1 MTEEQEAALIL
12 IFSEMTMWLQQ
23 YDTESE
29 IYAELVKAL
38 DIWGFELK
46 G

>member
-1 MTEEQEAALIL
+1 MKDTKEAALIL
-12 IFSEMTMWLQQ
+12 ILSEMAVWLDQ

-38 DIWGFELK
+38 DICGVELRS
-46 G
+46 